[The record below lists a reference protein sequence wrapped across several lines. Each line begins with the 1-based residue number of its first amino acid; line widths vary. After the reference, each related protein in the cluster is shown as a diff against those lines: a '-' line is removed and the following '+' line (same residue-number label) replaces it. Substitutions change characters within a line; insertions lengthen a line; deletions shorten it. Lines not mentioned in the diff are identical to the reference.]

1 MATEDWIQE
10 SLARLESLEEERKKH
25 EDALETATDP
35 ATLRMHTQAIDRLEV
50 KIRALYA
57 ELEAVAN
64 ESQTGE
70 GEEAGAEEA
79 AGEEEGGDPTHVF
92 RPDDLARAAAPVAA
106 AAPEPVAATPAPVA
120 SRPTPAPAPM
130 ASPFGGP
137 PQPSVSPFG
146 EAPVAAP
153 FGSPALESQP
163 FSSSS
168 TPSFDSGDLDS
179 ESSGGGGGAKIAIIV
194 VLLAALGGG
203 AYFFLNSKKEETPPP
218 TAAPTEIKVIKSGEV
233 PPDTQGPRTAKGGDI
248 TSTQG
253 SQIKESDRPRQ
264 TGGGGGGSSSSSSS
278 SSEKPKKKDSGVK
291 IEQTD
296 DPLAG
301 IR

>member
-35 ATLRMHTQAIDRLEV
+35 ATPRMHTQAIERLEV

-64 ESQTGE
+64 ESQTGA
-70 GEEAGAEEA
+70 GEDDGDDDGD
-79 AGEEEGGDPTHVF
+79 GEEEGAGDPTHVF
-92 RPDDLARAAAPVAA
+92 RPEDLARAAAPVAA
-106 AAPEPVAATPAPVA
+106 AAPAPVTAAPTPVA
-120 SRPTPAPAPM
+120 SRPAPAPAPM
-130 ASPFGGP
+130 ASPFGGA

-153 FGSPALESQP
+153 FGSPAMESQP

-168 TPSFDSGDLDS
+168 APSFDSGDVDS
-179 ESSGGGGGAKIAIIV
+179 DGGGGGGAKIAIIV
-194 VLLAALGGG
+194 VLLAALGGA
-203 AYFFLNSKKEETPPP
+203 AYFFLGTKKEEPPPP
-218 TAAPTEIKVIKSGEV
+218 TTAPTELKVIKSGEV
-233 PPDTQGPRTAKGGDI
+233 PPDTQGPRTPKGTDI
-248 TSTQG
+248 NSTQG
-253 SQIKESDRPRQ
+253 SQIKEDNRPRN
-264 TGGGGGGSSSSSSS
+264 TGGGGGGGSSTPSTTD
-278 SSEKPKKKDSGVK
+278 KPKKKDPNAK
-291 IEQTD
+291 IEHTD